1 MDYTS
6 PTTARM
12 SEPRSG
18 ASCRAV
24 VEISEC
30 NSYMPQRLDSLR
42 RDLFL
47 FKWYSLNYHKPSGD
61 WRSVIQHASALMI
74 LFVVPISCLYMQP
87 RFALPMPAAGFYTSA
102 MSSPT
107 PLCLQHY
114 VSSVQLSCVPVPL
127 PA

>member
-30 NSYMPQRLDSLR
+30 NSYMSQRLDSLR
-42 RDLFL
+42 RDIFI
-47 FKWYSLNYHKPSGD
+47 FKGTAQSTIIRAVAEISECNSYMPQHLDSLNVYS
-61 WRSVIQHASALMI
+61 
-74 LFVVPISCLYMQP
+74 Y
-87 RFALPMPAAGFYTSA
+87 
-102 MSSPT
+102 
-107 PLCLQHY
+107 
-114 VSSVQLSCVPVPL
+114 
-127 PA
+127 